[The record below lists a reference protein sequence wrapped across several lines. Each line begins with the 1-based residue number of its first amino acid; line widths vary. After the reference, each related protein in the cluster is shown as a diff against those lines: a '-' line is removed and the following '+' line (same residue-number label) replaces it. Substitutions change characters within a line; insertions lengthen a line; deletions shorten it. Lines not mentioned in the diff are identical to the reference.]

1 VYVCV
6 REGERKAW
14 WGLVHTEA
22 RVPGRGSRPR
32 GCGAERTQTAADRD
46 VALRLVPTLTVRGRK
61 LTAAVADMLEREGTE
76 VGRAYIETQRER
88 ECVCGLGCA
97 WTSLRM
103 RAYGVFVCVWAA
115 S

>member
-76 VGRAYIETQRER
+76 VGRAHIETQRV
-88 ECVCGLGCA
+88 CVCVRPRVRLYQP
-97 WTSLRM
+97 
-103 RAYGVFVCVWAA
+103 AYARLWSVCVCVWAA